1 MPAENIK
8 MLENYLAFCAAKNK
22 VINKNIANVG
32 TKDYKREDVAFKDLL
47 QENINSSLK
56 TTNDKHLGANNTE
69 DVPGGFEVVNDKN
82 SDMAS
87 GVNNVDIDNEMADL
101 AENSIKYK
109 FAAKKIGTFYRD
121 IQEAIKSGGKL

>member
-8 MLENYLAFCAAKNK
+8 MLENYLSFCATKNK

-47 QENINSSLK
+47 QENITSSLK
-56 TTNDKHLGANNTE
+56 VTNEKHFGASGSSSTSGEFEIVEDKGT
-69 DVPGGFEVVNDKN
+69 
-82 SDMAS
+82 DMAS
-87 GVNNVDIDNEMADL
+87 GVNNVDIDNEMAEL
-101 AENSIKYK
+101 AENSIKFK

-121 IQEAIKSGGKL
+121 IQTVIKNKGSV